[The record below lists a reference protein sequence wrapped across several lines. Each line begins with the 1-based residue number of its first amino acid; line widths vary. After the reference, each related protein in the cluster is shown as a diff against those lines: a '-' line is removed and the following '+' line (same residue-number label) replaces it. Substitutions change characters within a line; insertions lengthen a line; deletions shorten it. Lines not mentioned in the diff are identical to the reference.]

1 MKRISAYLTLP
12 FLLLLAATGCGREGF
27 LPENELPDGTCR
39 IEVRVAG
46 TNDPL
51 PESTRY
57 MSLRYSSAGTLESL
71 NSEFIPGSSLE
82 VNSGD
87 SLVISATIGGS
98 LNMEGDQ
105 NGNSYSALKFTLPT
119 PTVGE
124 NSVAKGPLPYL
135 LFGKQA
141 ITKADFYALE
151 LQSPMAMLRFRMSGT
166 DLYLYKSIN
175 LIIQDV
181 PTTYTPSAVDAP
193 YGGRANLELP
203 GSIPQPGNWEAASP
217 CFPVSQNIMTC
228 TFVCTQADGTVNL
241 FTVSLNKPEAGK
253 VYDYQFGF
261 EGKIR
266 LNTVS
271 VKDWEFDYTLGNSHA
286 DPYKESTADSAS
298 HTVTLNSPG
307 SLTPSLIE
315 TAIGSG
321 KSLVIKGRMSIP
333 DFSTLSTWTV
343 TDPDGKLSSEL
354 DRIHI
359 LDLSGVIELT
369 EVPRNAFIVLDSD
382 NTGYGSSSLKEVI
395 LPTTVTSIG
404 ESAFKACEGLTTL
417 TNIDQVTTLGVEC
430 FLGCN
435 SLKVF
440 EAKGLTKVENQ
451 AFVNAGLTSFKAPK
465 LTKIGRFAFN
475 STPLTELFLTAP
487 GVIEMGNTPFQDVT
501 TTDCVLHLN
510 ADKKA
515 DGTGFPQVDP
525 DGKWSGCEWKEIKY
539 EGE

>member
-46 TNDPL
+46 TNDPF

-71 NSEFIPGSSLE
+71 NSEFIPGSSLK
-82 VNSGD
+82 VKSGD

-98 LNMEGDQ
+98 LNMEGNQ

-141 ITKADFYALE
+141 ITKDDFYALE
-151 LQSPMAMLRFRMSGT
+151 LQSPMAMLRFHMSGT
-166 DLYLYKSIN
+166 DLDLYKSIN
-175 LIIQDV
+175 LIIEGV
-181 PTTYTPSAVDAP
+181 PTTYTPSAGNAP

-217 CFPVSQNIMTC
+217 CFPVSQDMKC
-228 TFVCTQADGTVNL
+228 TFVCTQADGTENK

-271 VKDWEFDYTLGNSHA
+271 VKDWELDDTLGDSHA

-333 DFSTLSTWTV
+333 DFSTLSTWTM
-343 TDPDGKLSSEL
+343 TDPDGELNSEL
-354 DRIHI
+354 DRIHT
-359 LDLSGVIELT
+359 LDLSDVIELT
-369 EVPRNAFIVLDSD
+369 EVPRNAFIVVASD
-382 NTGYGSSSLKEVI
+382 NTGYGSYGLKEVT

-417 TNIDQVTTLGVEC
+417 INIDQVTTLGADC
-430 FLGCN
+430 FQGCT

-440 EAKGLTKVENQ
+440 EANGLTKVENQ

-465 LTKIGRFAFN
+465 LTKIGRYAFN
-475 STPLTELFLTAP
+475 STPLKELFLTAP
-487 GVIEMGNTPFQDVT
+487 GAIEMGNTPFQYVNT
-501 TTDCVLHLN
+501 ADCVLHLN
-510 ADKKA
+510 KDKKA
-515 DGTGFPQVDP
+515 GGTVSPQVEE
-525 DGKWSGCEWKEIKY
+525 DGKTWNGYTWKEIRY
-539 EGE
+539 EVE